1 VARKMDSKRAR
12 LDGGPSEEE
21 ILSLVAK
28 RESARQAR
36 RFAESDLIRE
46 ELRSMGVEL
55 YDKEKIWRARDGRRG
70 TLFTAGA
77 GECSLSDAEIQEYIR
92 EREEARSA
100 KDWTRSDQLRDTM
113 RQMGVELIDRDS
125 IWRTSSGRSGTYGGG
140 PVQPR
145 PATATPE
152 AITSL
157 CPLGV
162 SSIQN
167 FSRQQ
172 ITALISERE
181 RLRAAQDFEAADEMR
196 RQLGALG
203 VEIFDNERIWRTT
216 SGEQGVIITGGHQVV
231 CDLSDFDIAA
241 RVQQREDARNNKDWG
256 SADTIRDELRQH
268 GVELLDN
275 QKVWTTTDG
284 RQGNYGGQPMATAQ
298 YHPLMPAMTQA
309 TIGGVAG
316 VDAGGL
322 GAGGNA
328 IAMAQLLAG
337 QTQQFTSIT
346 GEAAAAAA
354 AAQLAGG
361 GNAAAMA
368 QVQALLAQQQQLQQQ
383 QVHQMLPSPNSN
395 PTNPVPRTPPPPAS
409 GVTWTSASI
418 LALVNGRELARDR
431 HDWEA
436 ADAIRADLRSHGVD
450 VWDKE
455 KVWKASDGRSGIICR
470 PGTSGVM

>member
-1 VARKMDSKRAR
+1 MDAKRAR
-12 LDGGPSEEE
+12 LDDIASPSEDE

-55 YDKEKIWRARDGRRG
+55 YDKEKIWRTRDGRRG

-92 EREEARSA
+92 EREDARSA

-113 RQMGVELIDRDS
+113 RQMGVELNDKDS

-140 PVQPR
+140 PVQPK
-145 PATATPE
+145 PAAATHE
-152 AITSL
+152 AIKSL
-157 CPLGV
+157 GPLGV
-162 SSIQN
+162 NSIQK
-167 FSRQQ
+167 
-172 ITALISERE
+172 LIAERE
-181 RLRAAQDFEAADEMR
+181 RLRAAQDFESADEMR
-196 RQLGALG
+196 RQLAALG

-216 SGEQGVIITGGHQVV
+216 NGEQGIIITGGHQVV
-231 CDLSDFDIAA
+231 CNLSDFDIAS

-275 QKVWTTTDG
+275 QKVWSTTDG
-284 RQGNYGGQPMATAQ
+284 RQGYYDGQPIAIAQ
-298 YHPLMPAMTQA
+298 HHPLMPAMTQA
-309 TIGGVAG
+309 T
-316 VDAGGL
+316 AGG
-322 GAGGNA
+322 GSNA
-328 IAMAQLLAG
+328 VAMAQALAAH
-337 QTQQFTSIT
+337 TPQFTGVT
-346 GEAAAAAA
+346 EDAVAAAA

-368 QVQALLAQQQQLQQQ
+368 QVQALLVQQQQLQQQ
-383 QVHQMLPSPNSN
+383 QVQQMLPSPNSS
-395 PTNPVPRTPPPPAS
+395 PTNLVPRTPPPPAS
-409 GVTWTSASI
+409 GMTWSSASI

-470 PGTSGVM
+470 PGTGGVM